1 MRWSGSD
8 RSPGRAAPGRGW
20 RGGIVALF
28 ALLSVLATLPTEGN
42 AQAEPGGRIQV
53 LFLGDDRLHN
63 PFLRAKEILPVLAN
77 NGIDMVYSADP
88 SVLSTESLNRF
99 HTLIFFNNQPMIT
112 PDQLSALLGFIEN
125 GGGLVALHSAS
136 AAFQNS
142 EEYIRLVGAS
152 FRNHGMEVF
161 SPVTVASNAGHAAL
175 MGVTA
180 FESED
185 ETYFHSKHN
194 PVHRTVL
201 QVRRHAEG
209 EEPWTWV
216 KPYGDGR
223 VFYTASG
230 HDERT
235 WGTEGFQQLVVQATK
250 WTAGSWAENLQPNDP
265 VPTMARLDVPLPNYT
280 PGAPWGTLSPSIFEA
295 PEPMQPAES
304 VALTM
309 LRPGFSMQ
317 LFAQEPMVRRIIDF
331 TWDERGRMWAAE
343 TNDYPNRLLDDGV
356 EGGDRI
362 LILEDTNGDG
372 MADKSTT
379 FADGLNLVTTIA
391 LIDGGLIVGQA
402 PHIFFMQDTNG
413 DDVADVKRQ
422 IMTGFPRN
430 DTHGQISNFRYS
442 FDNQILASVGY
453 NGFRG
458 TVGDRTY
465 GNEFS
470 QGYFT
475 FTPDGQQI
483 DYLAR
488 TSNNTWGVAQTEDGF
503 IFGSTANGRAS
514 QTMTIPGRYY
524 YSMGFREPVLPGIA
538 DRNDVYPVRA
548 IQQVDQ
554 FGLYTAGSAHE
565 IYTARAFPQ
574 EYWNRVAFEADP
586 TANFIGTFDIRPN
599 GSTFATTNSWNF
611 LASRDAWMAPVQVK
625 VGPDGALW
633 VSDFYTLVAQ
643 HNPVPRMTDAECCEN
658 GAGNAYE
665 TPNRDAEHG
674 RIYRI
679 VYDGAPDAT
688 PMRLDN
694 ATPTQLVAAL
704 ENDNQFWR
712 FTAQRLLVDRGN
724 RDVVPMLVQLLD
736 DHTID
741 ELGLNV
747 GALHALWTLHGL
759 GAYSDPAAM
768 QSLRNALYHPSVGIR
783 RAALQALPRNDQ
795 LLVDI
800 LDAGILPN
808 RPAGNQ
814 SIQDTNAAVRLEA
827 LLAISE
833 LPTSATAAQA
843 IRDAIAINS
852 NVTDRWIPDAVAI
865 AAAQHNPG
873 LALELLQRPIP
884 QNMANNAQYL
894 TGIRSVVQLLARQYA
909 VNKDVEAL
917 LVLLE
922 AVPQANQDV
931 AIGVFAGIA
940 GSGGGGRGG
949 GGPQG
954 QGGQQA
960 ADPPFRQGDWNN
972 QQIRGWPQGEVA
984 VLTPAQQTR
993 FTAAARAAGE
1003 AHAVRFTRVATALGI
1018 EFVLADAPAPTP
1030 AAN

>member
-1 MRWSGSD
+1 MLNQRSDQPRIWRMAVFAAFVLISAITALPMQGS
-8 RSPGRAAPGRGW
+8 
-20 RGGIVALF
+20 
-28 ALLSVLATLPTEGN
+28 
-42 AQAEPGGRIQV
+42 AQAEPGGRINV

-88 SVLSTESLNRF
+88 AVLSTESLNRF
-99 HTLIFFNNQPMIT
+99 HTLIFFNNQPTIS
-112 PDQLSALLGFIEN
+112 PSQLSALLRFIEN
-125 GGGLVALHSAS
+125 GGGLVAVHSAS

-142 EEYIRLVGAS
+142 EEFIRLVGAS
-152 FRNHGMEVF
+152 FRNHGGEIF
-161 SPVTVASNAGHAAL
+161 SPVTVAAHANHPAL
-175 MGVTA
+175 SGVSS
-180 FESED
+180 FESWD

-201 QVRRHAEG
+201 QVRRHADG

-216 KPYGDGR
+216 KPYGEGR

-235 WGTEGFQQLVVQATK
+235 WGTEGFQQLLVQATK
-250 WTAGSWAENLQPNDP
+250 WTAGSWAENLRPNDP

-280 PGAPWGTLSPSIFEA
+280 PGAPWGTLGPSIFEA
-295 PEPMQPAES
+295 PLPMTPAES
-304 VALTM
+304 TALTM
-309 LRPGFSMQ
+309 LRPGFSMH

-343 TNDYPNRLLDDGV
+343 TNDYPNRLLDEGV
-356 EGGDRI
+356 AGGDRI

-372 MADKSTT
+372 RADKSTV
-379 FADGLNLVTTIA
+379 FADGLNLVTTLA
-391 LIDGGLIVGQA
+391 LIDGGVIVGQA
-402 PHIFFMQDTNG
+402 PHIYFMQDTNG

-442 FDNQILASVGY
+442 FDNKILASVGY

-458 TVGDRTY
+458 TVAGRTY

-475 FTPDGQQI
+475 FTPDGQSI

-488 TSNNTWGVAQTEDGF
+488 TSNNTWGVAQTEDGY

-514 QTMTIPGRYY
+514 QSVTIPGRYY

-538 DRNDVYPVRA
+538 DREDVYPVRA

-554 FGLYTAGSAHE
+554 FGLYTAGAAHE

-574 EYWNRVAFEADP
+574 EYWNRVAFEAEP
-586 TANFIGTFDIRPN
+586 TANFIGTFNLSPN
-599 GSTFATTNSWNF
+599 GSTFASTNTWNF
-611 LASRDAWMAPVQVK
+611 LASRDPWMAPVQVK

-658 GAGNAYE
+658 GPGNAYE
-665 TPNRDAEHG
+665 TPNRDAERG
-674 RIYRI
+674 RLYRI
-679 VYDGAPDAT
+679 AYDGAPAAT

-694 ATPTQLVAAL
+694 ATPAQLVEAL
-704 ENDNQFWR
+704 RNDNQFWR

-724 RDVVPMLVQLLD
+724 RDVIPLLVRLLD
-736 DHTID
+736 DHTVD
-741 ELGLNV
+741 ELNLNV

-759 GAYSDPAAM
+759 GGYSDPAAM
-768 QSLRNALYHPSVGIR
+768 QALRNALYHPSVGMR
-783 RAALQALPRNDQ
+783 RAALQALPRNEQ
-795 LLVDI
+795 LLVDV

-808 RPAGNQ
+808 RQAGNQ
-814 SIQDTNAAVRLEA
+814 SIQDSNASIRLEA

-833 LPTSATAAQA
+833 LPRSARAAQA
-843 IRDAIAINS
+843 VRDAIAIAS
-852 NVTDRWIPDAVAI
+852 NAQDRWIPDAVAV
-865 AAAQHNPG
+865 AAVKHSPE
-873 LALELLQRPIP
+873 LALELLQRAIP

-894 TGIRSVVQLLARQYA
+894 TGVRSVVQLMARNLA

-917 LVLLE
+917 IQLME
-922 AVPQANQDV
+922 AVPAARPEI

-940 GSGGGGRGG
+940 GPGGGGGRGG
-949 GGPQG
+949 GAPPAA
-954 QGGQQA
+954 GGQAAAPQV

-972 QQIRGWPQGEVA
+972 QQLPGWPQGEVA
-984 VLTPAQQTR
+984 AVTPAQQARIVAAAQAAGAEHATR
-993 FTAAARAAGE
+993 FTRALE
-1003 AHAVRFTRVATALGI
+1003 RMGI
-1018 EFVLADAPAPTP
+1018 GFVLPTP
-1030 AAN
+1030 AAAPAAN